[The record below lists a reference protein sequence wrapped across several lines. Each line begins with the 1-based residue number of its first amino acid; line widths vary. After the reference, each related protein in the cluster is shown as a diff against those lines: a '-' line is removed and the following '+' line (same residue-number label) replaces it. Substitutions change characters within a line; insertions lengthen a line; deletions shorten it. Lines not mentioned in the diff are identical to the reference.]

1 MTGTSGGTQARVGC
15 VVDGRV
21 RLDERLGA
29 GAMGEVWRATHLELQ
44 SVVAIKLLS
53 PRYSSRDSRESRA
66 SSFLLEA
73 SLAKRVDC
81 VHVVRVMECAVSPD
95 LGPYIVME
103 MLDGLDL
110 FEHLARWGGLEIAET
125 AVLVAQLCVGLEAL
139 HAANVFHLDVKPEN
153 VVMTTRW
160 CRPCATLVDFS
171 IARDGASPIDEAI
184 CGTPAYLSP
193 ERIHGT
199 GGPDSRADLWA
210 LAVVAYQCLTGR
222 VPFDDRT
229 LGTVCVALERAT
241 FVLPSAFRQDVSPGL
256 DAWFR
261 RAFARTPCDRF
272 ESATE
277 MREALIDA
285 CSPLPLLASSCVRA
299 ARNSEVRS
307 RRPHLDVPR
316 REVA

>member
-1 MTGTSGGTQARVGC
+1 MAGTSGGTQARVGC

-29 GAMGEVWRATHLELQ
+29 GAMGEVWRATHLDLQ
-44 SVVAIKLLS
+44 SVVAVKLLS

-66 SSFLLEA
+66 ASFLREA
-73 SLAKRVDC
+73 TLAQRVDC
-81 VHVVRVMECAVSPD
+81 AHIVRVMECAVSPD

-125 AVLVAQLCVGLEAL
+125 AVIVAQLCVGLEAL
-139 HAANVFHLDVKPEN
+139 HTANVFHMDVKPEN
-153 VVMTTRW
+153 VVMTTWR

-171 IARDGASPIDEAI
+171 IARDGTSPIDEAI

-193 ERIHGT
+193 ERIQGT
-199 GGPDSRADLWA
+199 GGADSRADLWS
-210 LAVVAYQCLTGR
+210 LAVVAYECLVAR

-229 LGTVCVALERAT
+229 LGTVSVALERAT
-241 FVLPSAFRQDVSPGL
+241 FVLPSAFRRDVPTGL

-261 RAFARTPCDRF
+261 RAFARAPGDRF
-272 ESATE
+272 ESATQ
-277 MREALIDA
+277 MREVLIDA
-285 CSPLPLLASSCVRA
+285 CSPLPLVDSSCVRS
-299 ARNSEVRS
+299 ARTSEVRS
-307 RRPHLDVPR
+307 RYPHLDGK

>member
-1 MTGTSGGTQARVGC
+1 
-15 VVDGRV
+15 
-21 RLDERLGA
+21 
-29 GAMGEVWRATHLELQ
+29 
-44 SVVAIKLLS
+44 
-53 PRYSSRDSRESRA
+53 
-66 SSFLLEA
+66 
-73 SLAKRVDC
+73 

-153 VVMTTRW
+153 VVMTTRR
-160 CRPCATLVDFS
+160 CRPCAILVDFS

-193 ERIHGT
+193 ERIQGT

-261 RAFARTPCDRF
+261 RAFARTPRDRF
-272 ESATE
+272 ESAPE

-299 ARNSEVRS
+299 ARTSEVRS
-307 RRPHLDVPR
+307 RYPHLDVPR